1 MSIESRIQ
9 TRLRIVVVSLSL
21 LYVFI
26 GALRRATFNR
36 QTSHSLS
43 AHGLAI
49 DNKSSL
55 ESVQEFL
62 HQLIPT

>member
-26 GALRRATFNR
+26 GALRKCVAKVF
-36 QTSHSLS
+36 
-43 AHGLAI
+43 AGPA
-49 DNKSSL
+49 
-55 ESVQEFL
+55 
-62 HQLIPT
+62 